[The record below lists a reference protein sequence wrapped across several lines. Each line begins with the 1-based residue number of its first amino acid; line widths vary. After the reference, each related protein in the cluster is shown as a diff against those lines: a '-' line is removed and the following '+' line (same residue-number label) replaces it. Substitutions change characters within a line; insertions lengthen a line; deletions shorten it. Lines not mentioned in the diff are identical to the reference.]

1 MKKGTKIYSVVNF
14 KCPFCHEG
22 DFFISH
28 PYNFKFTGDIYEH
41 CSVCGKKYMLEPGFY
56 QGAMYVAYG
65 LGVVLFLSIWASCN
79 LFFPSMG
86 VWTQI
91 SIFSLLI
98 IFLGPLL
105 FSLSKIIYANIF
117 MKFDANAK
125 SNYLKSKI

>member
-1 MKKGTKIYSVVNF
+1 MKKGTKIYSIINF
-14 KCPFCHEG
+14 KCPCCQEG
-22 DFFISH
+22 KFFISN
-28 PYNFKFTGDIYEH
+28 PYNFKFTGDIYEN

-65 LGVVLFLSIWASCN
+65 LGVVLFLSIWVSCN

-117 MKFDANAK
+117 MKFDTNAK
-125 SNYLKSKI
+125 SNFLKSKM

>member
-1 MKKGTKIYSVVNF
+1 MIKGTKIYSIITF
-14 KCPFCHEG
+14 KCPCCHEG

-28 PYNFKFTGDIYEH
+28 PYNFKFTGDIYEN

-79 LFFPSMG
+79 LFFTSIG
-86 VWTQI
+86 AWSQI
-91 SIFSLLI
+91 GIFSFLI
-98 IFLGPLL
+98 IFLSPLL

-125 SNYLKSKI
+125 SNYIKSKI

>member
-1 MKKGTKIYSVVNF
+1 MKKGTKLYSVVNF
-14 KCPFCHEG
+14 KCPCCQEG
-22 DFFISH
+22 EFFISH
-28 PYNFKFTGDIYEH
+28 PYNFKFTGDILEN
-41 CSVCGKKYMLEPGFY
+41 CSVCAKKYMLEPGFY

-65 LGVVLFLSIWASCN
+65 LGVVVFLSIWASCN

-125 SNYLKSKI
+125 SNFLKSKI

>member
-1 MKKGTKIYSVVNF
+1 MKKGTKLYSVVNF
-14 KCPFCHEG
+14 KCPCCQEG
-22 DFFISH
+22 EFFISH
-28 PYNFKFTGDIYEH
+28 PYNFKFTGDILEN
-41 CSVCGKKYMLEPGFY
+41 CSVCAKKYMLEPGFY

-125 SNYLKSKI
+125 SNFLKSKI